1 MKTIKQYIKE
11 AVTNAGGHLIR
22 TISKHITLEQQYDTE
37 MDCSYVII
45 FKDNK
50 PIGIVPDYEDNIMDI
65 TNVECKDLIKD
76 YIK

>member
-45 FKDNK
+45 F
-50 PIGIVPDYEDNIMDI
+50 
-65 TNVECKDLIKD
+65 
-76 YIK
+76 